1 MLSSG
6 QPNTFC
12 HKGIVQKSENKS
24 VLVIITAQTACSG
37 CHAEGVCTLSGSE
50 EKVIEVT
57 GTYNV
62 KPGDEV
68 TVLMKQ
74 RSGYA
79 AVLLAYLIP
88 LATIISSLTILI
100 VLKMSELTAGLLSIA
115 MLIPY
120 FAVLFFFRRQ
130 INERFVFTL
139 NP

>member
-1 MLSSG
+1 MLKSYY
-6 QPNTFC
+6 PKTFC

-24 VLVIITAQTACSG
+24 VLVVITAQSACSG

-68 TVLMKQ
+68 TVHMKQ
-74 RSGYA
+74 KSGYT

-88 LATIISSLTILI
+88 LATIITSLIVLI

-120 FAVLFFFRRQ
+120 FAVLYIFRKR

-139 NP
+139 NS